1 MYFHVAYLIF
11 FRGKHQPD
19 TIREHVEVSLN
30 NHYAV
35 LIFNYRW
42 TNVFHCKWG
51 DDDFTKAV
59 CNVATEERF
68 KMANGITISPDRKT
82 VFVNDPLDMNIMAL
96 ARNTETGQL
105 TKSYDIHL
113 PSMVDNIEYDDEA
126 NEIILG
132 NILPGGMAVL
142 TKTVAGDDDTSWI
155 TNGVLK
161 HDETKLKGISAA
173 ARLGKSKFVMGSP
186 FSEGILV
193 CTK

>member
-51 DDDFTKAV
+51 DDDFTKAA

-126 NEIILG
+126 NEILLG

>member
-1 MYFHVAYLIF
+1 MYFHMAYLIF

-126 NEIILG
+126 NEILLG

>member
-1 MYFHVAYLIF
+1 M
-11 FRGKHQPD
+11 
-19 TIREHVEVSLN
+19 
-30 NHYAV
+30 
-35 LIFNYRW
+35 
-42 TNVFHCKWG
+42 FHCKWG
-51 DDDFTKAV
+51 VDFTKAV
-59 CNVATEERF
+59 CTIATQERF
-68 KMANGITISPDRKT
+68 KMGNGITISPDRKT
-82 VFVNDPLDMNIMAL
+82 VYVNDPLDMNIMAL
-96 ARNTETGQL
+96 TRNTETGEL
-105 TKSYDIHL
+105 TKSYDIPL

-142 TKTVAGDDDTSWI
+142 TKTEDDNGWI

-173 ARLGKSKFVMGSP
+173 ARLGKSKFVLGSP

>member
-126 NEIILG
+126 NEILLG

-142 TKTVAGDDDTSWI
+142 TKIAAGDDDTSWV

>member
-1 MYFHVAYLIF
+1 MYFHMAYLIF

-68 KMANGITISPDRKT
+68 KMANGITISPDSKT

-155 TNGVLK
+155 MNGVLK

>member
-1 MYFHVAYLIF
+1 MYFHLAYLIF

-126 NEIILG
+126 NEILLG

-142 TKTVAGDDDTSWI
+142 TKIAAGDDDTSWV

>member
-1 MYFHVAYLIF
+1 MYFHVGYLIF

-113 PSMVDNIEYDDEA
+113 PSMVDNIEYDDE
-126 NEIILG
+126 
-132 NILPGGMAVL
+132 
-142 TKTVAGDDDTSWI
+142 
-155 TNGVLK
+155 
-161 HDETKLKGISAA
+161 TKLKGISAA

>member
-96 ARNTETGQL
+96 ARNTETGEL

-126 NEIILG
+126 ND
-132 NILPGGMAVL
+132 ILPGGMAVL
-142 TKTVAGDDDTSWI
+142 TKTAAGDDDTSWI
-155 TNGVLK
+155 MNGVLK

>member
-1 MYFHVAYLIF
+1 M
-11 FRGKHQPD
+11 
-19 TIREHVEVSLN
+19 
-30 NHYAV
+30 
-35 LIFNYRW
+35 
-42 TNVFHCKWG
+42 G

-96 ARNTETGQL
+96 ARNTETGEL

-126 NEIILG
+126 
-132 NILPGGMAVL
+132 
-142 TKTVAGDDDTSWI
+142 
-155 TNGVLK
+155 NGVLK

>member
-1 MYFHVAYLIF
+1 M
-11 FRGKHQPD
+11 
-19 TIREHVEVSLN
+19 
-30 NHYAV
+30 
-35 LIFNYRW
+35 
-42 TNVFHCKWG
+42 G

-82 VFVNDPLDMNIMAL
+82 VFVNDLLDMNIMAF
-96 ARNTETGQL
+96 ARNTETGEL

-126 NEIILG
+126 KLG

-142 TKTVAGDDDTSWI
+142 TKTAAGDDDTSWI
-155 TNGVLK
+155 MNGVLK

>member
-1 MYFHVAYLIF
+1 MYFHVGYLIF

-126 NEIILG
+126 NIRKYF
-132 NILPGGMAVL
+132 
-142 TKTVAGDDDTSWI
+142 TWR
-155 TNGVLK
+155 NGC
-161 HDETKLKGISAA
+161 SNQNCCW
-173 ARLGKSKFVMGSP
+173 R
-186 FSEGILV
+186 
-193 CTK
+193 

>member
-1 MYFHVAYLIF
+1 MYFHLAYLIF

-126 NEIILG
+126 NEIVLG

-142 TKTVAGDDDTSWI
+142 TKIAAGDDDTSWV

>member
-126 NEIILG
+126 NEIVLG

-142 TKTVAGDDDTSWI
+142 TKIAAGDDDTSWV

>member
-126 NEIILG
+126 NELLG
-132 NILPGGMAVL
+132 NILPGRMAVL
-142 TKTVAGDDDTSWI
+142 TKTAAGDDDTSWV